1 MGTGSFSSVDWA
13 KFTATKTAGKSTA
26 HVFTKHTLIEDLDPK
41 KIILRESRDS
51 TDNPNSTPLIVGLDV
66 TGSMGMIA
74 DIIARDGLKTL
85 FTEIYDRKPI
95 TDPHIMFMGIG
106 DVYCDRAPLQVSQF
120 EADIRIAD
128 QLTNLFLEHGG
139 GGNRCESYTLPW
151 YFAAMKT
158 SLDSYEKRKKKGYLF
173 TVGDEEPPEIVTA
186 KEFEKVFGP
195 GQYSD
200 LTSEQM
206 LDMVNR
212 MFHVFHIVIE
222 EGSNCRYPPSRER
235 VMNKWHN
242 LLGQNVIPLSDYTK
256 LSEVIVSTIQV
267 VEGEDVA
274 KVSNSWSSNTS
285 LVVTKAIGGLTPVR
299 KSGNSK
305 TIVEF

>member
-1 MGTGSFSSVDWA
+1 
-13 KFTATKTAGKSTA
+13 
-26 HVFTKHTLIEDLDPK
+26 
-41 KIILRESRDS
+41 
-51 TDNPNSTPLIVGLDV
+51 
-66 TGSMGMIA
+66 MGMIA
-74 DIIARDGLKTL
+74 DNIARDGLKTL

-106 DVYCDRAPLQVSQF
+106 DVVCDAAPLQVSQF

-139 GGNRCESYTLPW
+139 GGNSCESYTIPW

-173 TVGDEEPPEIVTA
+173 TVGDEEPPERLLA
-186 KEFEKVFGP
+186 RELEKVFGP

-200 LTSEQM
+200 LTSEQL
-206 LDMVNR
+206 LDMVTR
-212 MFHVFHIVIE
+212 MFHVFHVVIE
-222 EGSNCRYPPSRER
+222 EGSHCRYMGSRDR
-235 VMNKWHN
+235 VMEKWHK

-267 VEGEDVA
+267 VEGEDAA
-274 KVSNSWSSNTS
+274 KVSSSWSGTTS
-285 LVVTKAIGGLTPVR
+285 LVVTKAIGGLTPV
-299 KSGNSK
+299 KKGSSK
-305 TIVEF
+305 AIVEF

>member
-1 MGTGSFSSVDWA
+1 MGSGRFDPSDWDSF
-13 KFTATKTAGKSTA
+13 TTTKTAGKSTA
-26 HVFTKHTLIEDLDPK
+26 YVFTKHTLVESLDPK

-51 TDNPNSTPLIVGLDV
+51 KDNPLSTPIIVGLDV

-74 DIIARDGLKTL
+74 DNIARNGLKTL
-85 FTEIYDRKPI
+85 FTEIYARRPV

-106 DVYCDRAPLQVSQF
+106 DVYCDSAPLQVSQF

-128 QLTNLFLEHGG
+128 QLTSLFLEHGG

-158 SLDSYEKRKKKGYLF
+158 SLDAFDKRKKKGYLF
-173 TVGDEEPPEIVTA
+173 TVGDEEPPERVLA
-186 KEFEKVFGP
+186 AEFEKVFGP

-206 LDMVNR
+206 LDMVTR
-212 MFHVFHIVIE
+212 MFHVFHVVVE
-222 EGSNCRYPPSRER
+222 EGSHCRYAPSRAL
-235 VMNKWHN
+235 VMEKWHK
-242 LLGQNVIPLSDYTK
+242 LLGQNVITLSDYTK

-267 VEGEDVA
+267 VEGEDAKTVAASWSGNTSIVVA
-274 KVSNSWSSNTS
+274 KAV
-285 LVVTKAIGGLTPVR
+285 GGLTTAKAP
-299 KSGNSK
+299 SGRAV
-305 TIVEF
+305 VEF